1 MKTVNIYEQGEQVM
15 IKARVADIAI
25 ENGKLRYTLKDEKAN
40 KTYGWT
46 FADSDI
52 IPINEEQTDEK
63 TDNAGGICTD
73 VDRKAGNDNV

>member
-1 MKTVNIYEQGEQVM
+1 MKTVNMYSIGEQVM
-15 IKARVADIAI
+15 IKARVADISI
-25 ENGKLRYTLKDEKAN
+25 EKGKLRYTLKDEKAN

-52 IPINEEQTDEK
+52 TPVEEGADEK
-63 TDNAGGICTD
+63 DNTSDTCTD